1 MNKLSDTTEFLKHLP
16 NKLTLARIGAVPL
29 LLLLLPLDSRR
40 VDVVCAVIF
49 ALAAITDYF
58 DGYLARKYQNVSP
71 LGALL
76 DPVADKILVAGSLVM
91 LAGVGRGLI
100 FTIIAALMICRDIGI
115 SGIRLMALEQGHTIA
130 VTELGKWKTFI
141 QSIAIFCLIV
151 NQPLFDLPF
160 RTVGMLTLWASLALS
175 LYSGW
180 QYGVGYY
187 QKSKTSLLG
196 PS

>member
-1 MNKLSDTTEFLKHLP
+1 MNKLSDTAEFLKHLP
-16 NKLTLARIGAVPL
+16 NKLTLARIAAVPI
-29 LLLLLPLDSRR
+29 LLLLLPIDSRR
-40 VDVVCAVIF
+40 VDVFCAIVF
-49 ALAAITDYF
+49 AIAAITDYF

-76 DPVADKILVAGSLVM
+76 DPIADKMLIAGTLVM

-115 SGIRLMALEQGHTIA
+115 SGIRLLALEEGHTIA
-130 VTELGKWKTFI
+130 VTELGKWKTFL
-141 QSIAIFCLIV
+141 QSVAIFCLIV

-160 RTVGMLTLWASLALS
+160 RTVGMLTLWAALGLS
-175 LYSGW
+175 GYSAW

-187 QKSKTSLLG
+187 ERAKNSLLG